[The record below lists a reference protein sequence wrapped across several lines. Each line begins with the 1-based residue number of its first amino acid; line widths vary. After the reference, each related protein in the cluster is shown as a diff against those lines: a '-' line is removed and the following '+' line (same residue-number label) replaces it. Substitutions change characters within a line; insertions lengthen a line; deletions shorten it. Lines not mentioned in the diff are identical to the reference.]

1 MQKNILKLID
11 KKIFVILVIFRII
24 LSLHNGVISFL
35 MKVILDEIFNKNI
48 KIINTIF
55 LIIIVIT
62 IFHAYIYYIYGISLE
77 KMKNK
82 LMENITFN
90 IVNKYLRDTNDDFN
104 LGNFTTL
111 INEDVYNLSD
121 YVWIFPYIRFFYYAN
136 SWLCIYFIFFI

>member
-111 INEDVYNLSD
+111 IN
-121 YVWIFPYIRFFYYAN
+121 
-136 SWLCIYFIFFI
+136 